1 MQVESS
7 TKPKVKF
14 EIEENHIN
22 GKVDVVFF
30 FNIKE
35 VQEDDSTKYKY
46 DTYRISIQ
54 KRENLQDE
62 IEQNY
67 ETWLEYAKNREY
79 DKLAEEIRT
88 KRNELLQET
97 DKEMCIDRLNIELP
111 KELTATN
118 LLISVK
124 QFFEGI
130 SSISNG
136 SMAKYR
142 QELRDITKQ
151 SGFPYSVIFPIKP
164 TKENKE
170 EQ

>member
-30 FNIKE
+30 FNIEE
-35 VQEDDSTKYKY
+35 VQEEDSIKYKY
-46 DTYRISIQ
+46 DTYRIAIQ
-54 KRENLQDE
+54 KRENIQDE

-67 ETWLEYAKNREY
+67 EMWLEYARKQEY
-79 DKLAEEIRT
+79 DKLAEEIRNV
-88 KRNELLQET
+88 RNKLLQES
-97 DKEMCIDRLNIELP
+97 DSEMCIDRIGLKMPEGSTFTSWLSFL
-111 KELTATN
+111 KN
-118 LLISVK
+118 LGSAIS
-124 QFFEGI
+124 GD
-130 SSISNG
+130 
-136 SMAKYR
+136 MAKYR

-151 SGFPYSVIFPIKP
+151 SGFPYNVVFPIKP
-164 TKENKE
+164 TKENEE